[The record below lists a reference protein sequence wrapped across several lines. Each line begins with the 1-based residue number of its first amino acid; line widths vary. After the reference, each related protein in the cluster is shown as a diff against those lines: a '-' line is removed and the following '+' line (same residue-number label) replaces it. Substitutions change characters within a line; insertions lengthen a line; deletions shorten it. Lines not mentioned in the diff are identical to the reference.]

1 MSIEK
6 RSLKGQ
12 LRLILKMMQLLAEKE
27 MNFKQIAEELAVQ
40 ERTVSKYA
48 EILYDLGFADIEI
61 RGPNKFVKLTEKGL
75 CVVRCLG
82 EA

>member
-12 LRLILKMMQLLAEKE
+12 IRLILKMMQILAEKE
-27 MNFKQIAEELAVQ
+27 LNFKQLAEELAVQ

-48 EILYDLGFADIEI
+48 ELLYDLGFADIEI
-61 RGPNKFVKLTEKGL
+61 QGPNKIVKLTEKG
-75 CVVRCLG
+75 RCIVKCLD
-82 EA
+82 

>member
-1 MSIEK
+1 MVVSIEK

-12 LRLILKMMQLLAEKE
+12 IRLILKMMSILAGKE

-40 ERTVSKYA
+40 ERTVSKYVDL
-48 EILYDLGFADIEI
+48 LYDLGFVDVEI

-82 EA
+82 

>member
-12 LRLILKMMQLLAEKE
+12 IRLILKMMQILAEKE
-27 MNFKQIAEELAVQ
+27 LNFKQIAEELAVQ

-48 EILYDLGFADIEI
+48 ELLYDLGFADIEI
-61 RGPNKFVKLTEKGL
+61 RGPNKIVKLTEKGR
-75 CVVRCLG
+75 CIVKCLG
-82 EA
+82 

>member
-1 MSIEK
+1 VSIEK